1 MTPKQILRI
10 TFTLLAVSIASL
22 AAAAPNKDAATLK
35 KIDEAINVHY
45 IAAQFDK
52 AESVLQ
58 AAIKDCGIKSCS
70 GEVLGKA
77 YIYLGV
83 VRGNGKQDLAGAR
96 RAFENAQGADP
107 NVTLDATLVTPAVLS
122 EFNKVM
128 GKEPD
133 GEPAKGEAKP
143 AKKAEKA
150 PPPEDE
156 PEEATPKKGKT
167 RVAPVGDLRCSPAMN
182 YEIQTARPVP
192 IDCERMDGVVRGE
205 LYYKP
210 VGADDY
216 TAVLMKFDTARG
228 SLRAQIPC
236 EALAKKGTL
245 NVYVIAQD
253 ENKDMVDT
261 FGNALSP
268 VQYSIVSKT
277 SQPAPMFT
285 GDAAPP
291 KRCSAMASDESEGA
305 AGPGEVC
312 TADLHC
318 RSGHYCN
325 SGICRKTPSC
335 DGNADCD
342 SNKCESGLC
351 VMHEEFASG
360 GGGASH
366 WMFGLHFGADLW
378 LSSSAKNVCGGDNAA
393 NGTYSCYNSGS
404 TRINIDSVASDPS
417 KTNLI
422 PMADPNWG
430 GNIKTTLVPAT
441 IRIMASGDYILKPN
455 ITVGGRLGMA
465 LNGGPST
472 IHYTLGIPNQ
482 SKGFFPA
489 HIEAR
494 AAYWLT
500 PLNELGFHPYVGV
513 GLGVAEVDAKITV
526 TAYYDSP
533 TDASGAPCAKSLC
546 PRKLDAWRKL
556 GKSFGALNF
565 GGLYTFS
572 KHHGAQLNINAM
584 YMLPSSGL
592 VIEPSLGYVL
602 MF

>member
-1 MTPKQILRI
+1 VTPKQILRI

-52 AESVLQ
+52 AESLLQ

-83 VRGNGKQDLAGAR
+83 IRGNGKQDLAGAR

-133 GEPAKGEAKP
+133 GEPAKAEAKP
-143 AKKAEKA
+143 VKKEDKAAPPEEEPDEAPAKK
-150 PPPEDE
+150 
-156 PEEATPKKGKT
+156 PKG

-182 YEIQTARPVP
+182 YEIQTARPIP

-236 EALAKKGTL
+236 EALAKKGAL

-268 VQYSIVSKT
+268 VQYTIVDKT

-291 KRCSAMASDESEGA
+291 KRCTSIASDESEG

-312 TADLHC
+312 TADVRC
-318 RSGHYCN
+318 RSDHYCN

-335 DGNADCD
+335 EGNADCE
-342 SNKCESGLC
+342 SSKCESGRC

-360 GGGASH
+360 GGGASR
-366 WMFGLHFGADLW
+366 WMFGLNVGMDLW
-378 LSSSAKNVCGGDNAA
+378 MSSAAKNVCGGDNAA
-393 NGTYSCYNSGS
+393 NGTYSCYNTGS
-404 TRINIDSVASDPS
+404 TRINIDPVNVSPG
-417 KTNLI
+417 KTNRI

-430 GNIKTTLVPAT
+430 GNVKATLVPAT
-441 IRIMASGDYILKPN
+441 FRIMASADYILTPTV
-455 ITVGGRLGMA
+455 TVGGRLGIA
-465 LNGGPST
+465 LGGGPST
-472 IHYTLGIPNQ
+472 IHYDQGVPSQNK
-482 SKGFFPA
+482 SFFPVHA
-489 HIEAR
+489 ELR
-494 AAYWLT
+494 AAYWFT
-500 PLNELGFHPYVGV
+500 PLNVTGMHPYIGLGFGM
-513 GLGVAEVDAKITV
+513 AEVDAKISLKAWANDPVTHKPTV
-526 TAYYDSP
+526 ARS
-533 TDASGAPCAKSLC
+533 
-546 PRKLDAWRKL
+546 LDAWRKM
-556 GKSFGALNF
+556 GRSFAALNF
-565 GGLYTFS
+565 GGLYMFA
-572 KHHGAQLNINAM
+572 KRHGAQLNFNVM
-584 YMLPSSGL
+584 YMLPSTGL